1 MKIDPTHD
9 RTWTPDDV
17 AHFLGVPVRTVYQW
31 RYLGTGPKGARVGKY
46 VRYLPEDVLAWFRQ
60 QQQEA
65 A

>member
-1 MKIDPTHD
+1 MKIDPERD
-9 RTWTPDDV
+9 RAWTPEDV

-60 QQQEA
+60 QQEEA